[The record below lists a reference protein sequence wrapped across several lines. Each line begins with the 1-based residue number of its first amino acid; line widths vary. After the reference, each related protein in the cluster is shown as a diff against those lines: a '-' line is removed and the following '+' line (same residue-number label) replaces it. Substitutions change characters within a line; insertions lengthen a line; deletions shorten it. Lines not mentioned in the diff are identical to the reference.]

1 MQTIAL
7 EFRHEN
13 GALAANGTDVVTF
26 LDGRWNNASKVNHI
40 WEKIAQLRALRS
52 KYNDQHFVGYTRLGN
67 SDYREGP
74 HVSMSDPNPP
84 AWVPSVPGRNP
95 ALWA

>member
-13 GALAANGTDVVTF
+13 GALAANGTDVITF
-26 LDGRWNNASKVNHI
+26 LDGRWNNASKVDHI

-52 KYNDQHFVGYTRLGN
+52 KYDGMHFVGYTRLGVH
-67 SDYREGP
+67 DYREGP
-74 HVSMSDPNPP
+74 HVNMSDPNPP
-84 AWVPSVPGRNP
+84 AWIESSELRNP